1 MDIYTHTTI
10 HVAPEFAFTANPYYN
25 YATKFYITLPSRKI
39 MAKEKKGQGFQSA
52 AGLIR
57 YFDAEDKNALQISR
71 WGVILACILTIIVVE
86 VADAVGRQTSAYI
99 LGIGLVIIIM
109 NEFRIS
115 RSESV

>member
-1 MDIYTHTTI
+1 
-10 HVAPEFAFTANPYYN
+10 
-25 YATKFYITLPSRKI
+25 
-39 MAKEKKGQGFQSA
+39 MAKEKKTQGFQSA

-57 YFDAEDKNALQISR
+57 YFDAEDSNAIQISK

-86 VADAVGRQTSAYI
+86 VAAAIDRQTSAYI
-99 LGIGLVIIIM
+99 LGIGFVIIIL